1 MMKPLSFSRGLVLL
15 LLTVY
20 SCTAMPHAL
29 NGIAPGSCCF
39 QFFTGRV
46 PQPQITSI
54 IKTHS
59 RCHEK
64 GFVVSTAIGK
74 DICVSQNL
82 GWAQRAFEQQQVIK
96 DK

>member
-1 MMKPLSFSRGLVLL
+1 MLTCCVLSSVND
-15 LLTVY
+15 T
-20 SCTAMPHAL
+20 HAL

>member
-1 MMKPLSFSRGLVLL
+1 MMKPLSFTGGLLLL
-15 LLTVY
+15 LLTVH
-20 SCTAMPHAL
+20 SCTAMPHAV
-29 NGIAPGSCCF
+29 NEIAPGSCCF
-39 QFFTGRV
+39 QFFAGRV

-54 IKTHS
+54 IKTHR

-64 GFVVSTAIGK
+64 GFVVSTVRGK